1 MPSWQQDSLLL
12 KGTGIYSWNLSLN
25 SMTCSAYLQGGL
37 IKNKGGV
44 GLFEISLKERLFI
57 SYGNYMPLG
66 VISQCAPILHLP
78 KKAFL
83 SPSLWSRREHTWTL
97 SWKEN
102 LLICF
107 ENCLGVSYDHKQS
120 RNRMMNIFIISN
132 ITPTCQR

>member
-1 MPSWQQDSLLL
+1 MLTA
-12 KGTGIYSWNLSLN
+12 GFFTFERSWNLFLEFIIELYDMQCLFARRS
-25 SMTCSAYLQGGL
+25 
-37 IKNKGGV
+37 NKKQRRGRIIWNFTKG
-44 GLFEISLKERLFI
+44 ERLFS
-57 SYGNYMPLG
+57 SYGNYMLLG

-107 ENCLGVSYDHKQS
+107 ENCLGVSYEHKQS
-120 RNRMMNIFIISN
+120 RNRMMNTFIISN
-132 ITPTCQR
+132 ITPTCKR